1 MPTFAVVG
9 PERARDLSTLW
20 AHAVARARN
29 EPARPKATDDRVEA
43 LVERLSVPG
52 AFAIIAEME
61 FIPVACGFATPL
73 TDADGRIIAGFAHVS
88 GIAVDP
94 DLWGRGLATAVLA
107 HCENTA
113 LTTLQLHVLESNT
126 RARRLYERLG
136 WRLLR
141 TGDPHPDGPQAV
153 YEKCLKQP

>member
-20 AHAVARARN
+20 AHAFARAHN

-73 TDADGRIIAGFAHVS
+73 TDAGRIIDGFAHVS

-94 DLWGRGLATAVLA
+94 DLLGKRPR
-107 HCENTA
+107 HC
-113 LTTLQLHVLESNT
+113 
-126 RARRLYERLG
+126 RARPL
-136 WRLLR
+136 
-141 TGDPHPDGPQAV
+141 
-153 YEKCLKQP
+153 